1 LLTMFDAADRFAAGL
16 DGITCPTLVLTSR
29 QDHVVP
35 PSDSEF
41 LVSQVAGPVE
51 HVWLEDSYHVAT
63 IDHDGPEVARRIVE
77 FAPKVTA

>member
-1 LLTMFDAADRFAAGL
+1 M
-16 DGITCPTLVLTSR
+16 LVLTSR

-35 PSDSEF
+35 PTDSEF

-51 HVWLEDSYHVAT
+51 HVWLEKSYHVAT

-77 FAPKVTA
+77 FAQKVTA